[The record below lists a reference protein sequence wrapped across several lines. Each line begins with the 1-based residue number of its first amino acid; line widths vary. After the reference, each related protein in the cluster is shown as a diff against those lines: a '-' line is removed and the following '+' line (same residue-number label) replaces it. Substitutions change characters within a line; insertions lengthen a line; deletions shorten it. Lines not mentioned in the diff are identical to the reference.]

1 MKARSPALSILF
13 PFALFLAAF
22 ALLLPPDSFW
32 CMDEANRFLQT
43 HALTLGRATLPP
55 ELPYPGSEL
64 ITDPALLERLRPL
77 PGQYGFMR
85 DGRLYSQYTPILA
98 IIAMPFYS
106 LLGTAGIYIAPL
118 AGGLALAL
126 VLAGVLRSRGVSSRT
141 SLLLASLA
149 TPIPFYS
156 LTFFSHSMA
165 LFLTL
170 ASMLLLR
177 RGRIIPAF
185 IAAMIAVS
193 MRVEMVFALP
203 LLLHRTDRRGI
214 GKMVVVS
221 ILSVA
226 LFLILQ
232 KVLTGSWL
240 GTHLASSGTQSA
252 IYGSSGTWLE
262 TRLTIVRRAF
272 INAMPGF
279 GTDGLVVGL
288 VIWGLWGY
296 SRLREGTR
304 SGNAAVYAGL
314 LLTLVPIAFIYA
326 RGLRS
331 TDTMDVQNPLVA
343 FPLLWLAAPGRKLL
357 GTNALLITLMVVFMS
372 PMHTEDVAW
381 GFRHGMPFFF
391 ILCLSLS
398 PRMKKGL
405 VRSVIAVG
413 ALATLASLSLLAA
426 KRIRGAELTGL
437 VESGGGP
444 VITTSWE
451 QPQELSPLM
460 VDGTPVLNAS
470 TTHDLFSALLIFGS
484 RQPLVIV
491 RRESIPLL
499 FTVLEAADMRCDPL
513 GTGPSQDPLTDVVV
527 FRCRF

>member
-1 MKARSPALSILF
+1 MNVRNPALPLLLILG
-13 PFALFLAAF
+13 LFLTAF
-22 ALLLPPDSFW
+22 ALMLPPDSFW

-43 HALTLGRATLPP
+43 HALTLNRATLPP
-55 ELPYPGSEL
+55 ELPYPGREL

-77 PGQYGFMR
+77 PAQYGFMR
-85 DGRLYSQYTPILA
+85 EGRLYSQYTPILA
-98 IIAMPFYS
+98 VIALPFYM
-106 LLGTAGIYIAPL
+106 LFGPFGIYIPPL

-141 SLLLASLA
+141 SLLLAILA

-156 LTFFSHSMA
+156 LTFFSHSIA

-170 ASMLLLR
+170 ESMLLLR

-185 IAAMIAVS
+185 ILAAMAVF
-193 MRVEMVFALP
+193 MRIEMVFALP
-203 LLLHRTDRRGI
+203 LLLQQTGKPKIR
-214 GKMVVVS
+214 KMVLAAV
-221 ILSVA
+221 LSMA

-232 KVLTGSWL
+232 KVFTGSWL
-240 GTHLASSGTQSA
+240 GTHLVSSGTQSA

-262 TRLTIVRRAF
+262 NRLTIIRRAF

-279 GTDGLVVGL
+279 GVDGLIVGL

-296 SRLREGTR
+296 SRIREGTR

-314 LLTLVPIAFIYA
+314 LLTLVPIAALFI

-331 TDTMDVQNPLVA
+331 TDTMDVQNPLLA

-357 GTNALLITLMVVFMS
+357 GAAAVLTAAMVFSMS

-381 GFRHGMPFFF
+381 GFRHGMLFCFV
-391 ILCLSLS
+391 LCLTLS
-398 PRMKKGL
+398 PRMQKGL
-405 VRSVIAVG
+405 VRSVVVVG
-413 ALATLASLSLLAA
+413 TLATLTSLSLLAA
-426 KRIRGAELTGL
+426 KRIRGAELTGM

-451 QPQELSPLM
+451 QPQEFSPLM
-460 VDGTPVLNAS
+460 ADGTPVLHAS

-484 RQPLVIV
+484 SEPLVIV
-491 RRESIPLL
+491 RRESIGLL
-499 FTVLEAADMRCDPL
+499 FTVLEAADMRYDPL
-513 GTGPSQDPLTDVVV
+513 GTGPSQDPVTDVVV
-527 FRCRF
+527 FRCR

>member
-326 RGLRS
+326 RRLPKMSSAEKRS
-331 TDTMDVQNPLVA
+331 WVVDAFRTGVPSTMSGESSCGCSHEVVMTGPPPDSTSPVSSAPRIRFAARRDSDARVA
-343 FPLLWLAAPGRKLL
+343 SAP
-357 GTNALLITLMVVFMS
+357 TAM
-372 PMHTEDVAW
+372 TE
-381 GFRHGMPFFF
+381 RTSPFFMRGDNDRQ
-391 ILCLSLS
+391 
-398 PRMKKGL
+398 RMKKNGIPCRNPQATASVCIGL
-405 VRSVIAVG
+405 MNTTIKAISKAVVPSSFLPG
-413 ALATLASLSLLAA
+413 AASQSSGNAT
-426 KRIRGAELTGL
+426 
-437 VESGGGP
+437 SG
-444 VITTSWE
+444 
-451 QPQELSPLM
+451 
-460 VDGTPVLNAS
+460 
-470 TTHDLFSALLIFGS
+470 F
-484 RQPLVIV
+484 
-491 RRESIPLL
+491 
-499 FTVLEAADMRCDPL
+499 
-513 GTGPSQDPLTDVVV
+513 
-527 FRCRF
+527 